1 MEDDNSQMDQVVL
14 RQKAEETSEKRSASA
29 PAGSTVRISIGT
41 YPSQQ
46 QRPQPAKLDF
56 LPARPNSEMKIGGQP
71 VDSARVKNLL
81 QTELSQ
87 TLSRA
92 RLRQRLPDAEL
103 PGDQDAS
110 NNPSGQ
116 ADESTQKAENHRTSV
131 MVREMNHL
139 SVDDKRTCLLMD
151 LKSRNEAGS
160 QSGTA
165 STKKLAATG
174 RASTVA
180 APVSLLTSPVK
191 TTANNSSNNNKSAAS
206 AAASHCSTVVISS
219 PPRVEILIER
229 ESWAKNHV
237 RFSSARKP
245 APEIQARMA
254 TLSNQSADAGT
265 AGHVTHNGHSDDK
278 STISRSDDNKVTIQ
292 VSTYV
297 AGRPNL
303 TSGGILKTA
312 GSSISKATGGSRSI
326 SFGKT

>member
-1 MEDDNSQMDQVVL
+1 MTCQPADMEENNSQTDQVVL
-14 RQKAEETSEKRSASA
+14 RQKMEETSEKRSVSA

-56 LPARPNSEMKIGGQP
+56 LPPRPNSEIKIGGQP

-103 PGDQDAS
+103 PSDQDAS
-110 NNPSGQ
+110 NKPSGQ

-139 SVDDKRTCLLMD
+139 SVDDKRSCLLME
-151 LKSRNEAGS
+151 LKSRNGAGS

-191 TTANNSSNNNKSAAS
+191 TTANNGVAD

-219 PPRVEILIER
+219 TPREEIFIER
-229 ESWAKNHV
+229 ESSAKNHV
-237 RFSSARKP
+237 RFSSGRKP

-254 TLSNQSADAGT
+254 TLSNPNAGT
-265 AGHVTHNGHSDDK
+265 AGHVTHNGHSDDR

-297 AGRPNL
+297 ASRPTLSN
-303 TSGGILKTA
+303 GGILKTA

-326 SFGKT
+326 TFGKT